1 MTAPSGIVTL
11 SDLIDQSREE
21 SDMQN
26 SKFVTDLA
34 FATYINNS
42 YKELYDILIGAYG
55 NDYSVANRATFI
67 TNGNQD
73 LYPLPD
79 GILPFADDN
88 GNIAPAAP
96 FYKLL
101 GLDYQL
107 SPNNPQGYVTL
118 KTFPFSERNR
128 FAVPNFASFWGF
140 TNLRYRL
147 SGNNLWLTPIPA
159 AGQPLRIYYIPRP
172 INLVSQI
179 VGSSIISTNDITTAD
194 VLTPQVGMQ
203 IFGPAI
209 PAGTTITAVGTTTIT
224 VSNPVQATN
233 NNVVFKMFDYTT
245 TVDGVSGWE
254 EFIVVDAA
262 MKAMGKEESDMQ
274 PLMVRKAALLQRIQ
288 DIAENRDPG
297 SAAKTADV
305 MTDIWNN
312 GDGSN
317 GFGGMY

>member
-1 MTAPSGIVTL
+1 MTAPAGIVTL

-21 SDMQN
+21 SDMQH
-26 SKFVTDLA
+26 SQFVTDLA
-34 FATYINNS
+34 FATFISNS
-42 YKELYDILIGAYG
+42 YKELYNLLVGAYG
-55 NDYSVANRATFI
+55 NDYYVAKRAQFI

-79 GILPFADDN
+79 GILPFTDET
-88 GNIAPAAP
+88 GTLAPAAP

-101 GLDYQL
+101 GVDYQL
-107 SPNNPQGYVTL
+107 SANNPQGYISL

-140 TNLRYRL
+140 TNLRYRI

-159 AGQPLRIYYIPRP
+159 NGQPIRLFYIPRP
-172 INLVSQI
+172 INLVSQL
-179 VGSSIISTNDITTAD
+179 VGASTINTNTITVTD
-194 VLTPQVGMQ
+194 VLTPQVGMY

-209 PAGTTITAVGTTTIT
+209 QPNTTITAVGTTTIT
-224 VSNPVQATN
+224 ISLPAQATN
-233 NNVVFKMFDYTT
+233 ANVVFKMFDYTT
-245 TVDGVSGWE
+245 QVDGISGFE
-254 EFIVVDAA
+254 EYVVVDAA
-262 MKAMGKEESDMQ
+262 IKAKGKEESGVEE
-274 PLMVRKAALLQRIQ
+274 LMVRKAALLKQIE